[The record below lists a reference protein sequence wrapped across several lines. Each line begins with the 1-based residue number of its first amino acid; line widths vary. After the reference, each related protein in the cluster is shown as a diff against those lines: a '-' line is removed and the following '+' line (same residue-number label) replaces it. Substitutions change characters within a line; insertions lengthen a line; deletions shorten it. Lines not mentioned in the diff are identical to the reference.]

1 MSTEHYPMRAWMPSL
16 LIASIAW
23 GSSFV
28 FIKMALDEFA
38 PAHVGFIRL
47 VVGVSVLILIVGFQ
61 RAWPRLSWRTVGGI
75 AVVAIGMSGVP
86 MVLIPMA
93 EERITSILA
102 SLLNATTPLWTALFV
117 ALLIPHERT
126 SRAQLAGL
134 GVGAVGIAVLVG
146 AWDVNS
152 LPLAGTVL
160 MLVAT
165 AFYGIGGTL
174 SRLLL
179 TKVDATPAAL
189 SMTQVGL
196 SAVMLAP
203 FALLAGQPGD
213 NAFSLSHRALWG
225 VLALGVFGTSFAYV
239 LFWRVVKMAGATT
252 ASSVTYLSPIA
263 ATLLGILVLGETLH
277 WYEPV
282 GALIVFAGVFLAG
295 RAHNSKARRVAVQPT
310 PVPALEPA
318 ASNEADA
325 GVGAGVEGTYEPK

>member
-1 MSTEHYPMRAWMPSL
+1 MSSQHYPMRAWMPSL
-16 LIASIAW
+16 IIAAVAW

-28 FIKMALDEFA
+28 FIKMALDEFK

-47 VVGVSVLILIVGFQ
+47 TVGAIVLVGIVAFQ
-61 RAWPRLSWRTVGGI
+61 RAWARLSWRTVGAI
-75 AVVAIGMSGVP
+75 AVTAIGMSGVP

-126 SRAQLAGL
+126 SRTQLAGL
-134 GVGAVGIAVLVG
+134 GIGAVGIAVLVG

-165 AFYGIGGTL
+165 AFYGIGGTM
-174 SRLLL
+174 SRMLLQR
-179 TKVDATPAAL
+179 VDASPSAL

-196 SAVMLAP
+196 SAIMLAP
-203 FALLAGQPGD
+203 VALLSGEPGP

-225 VLALGVFGTSFAYV
+225 VLALGVCGTSFAYV
-239 LFWRVVKMAGATT
+239 LFWRVSKMAGATT
-252 ASSVTYLSPIA
+252 ASSVTYLAPIA
-263 ATLLGILVLGETLH
+263 ATVLGIVVLGERLH

-282 GALIVFAGVFLAG
+282 GALIVFAGVFIAG
-295 RAHNSKARRVAVQPT
+295 KAHTSKSKRDA
-310 PVPALEPA
+310 EA
-318 ASNEADA
+318 AAIAGSAPPEAA
-325 GVGAGVEGTYEPK
+325 AAQ

>member
-1 MSTEHYPMRAWMPSL
+1 MTAEHYPMRAWMPSL

-28 FIKMALDEFA
+28 FIKMALDEFK
-38 PAHVGFIRL
+38 PAHVGFVRL
-47 VVGVSVLILIVGFQ
+47 LVGAAVLVCIVAFQ
-61 RAWPRLSWRTVGGI
+61 RAWARLSWRTVGAI
-75 AVVAIGMSGVP
+75 AVTAIGMSGAP

-117 ALLIPHERT
+117 ALLIPNERT

-146 AWDVNS
+146 AWDVHS

-165 AFYGIGGTL
+165 AFYGIGGTM

-179 TKVDATPAAL
+179 RRVDASPSAL

-196 SAVMLAP
+196 SAIMLAP
-203 FALLAGQPGD
+203 VAIIAGEPGD

-263 ATLLGILVLGETLH
+263 ATILGIVILGETLH

-282 GALIVFAGVFLAG
+282 GAIIVFAGVFLAG
-295 RAHNSKARRVAVQPT
+295 RAHTSRGRRAVAQPT
-310 PVPALEPA
+310 PVPALEP
-318 ASNEADA
+318 
-325 GVGAGVEGTYEPK
+325 EPER

>member
-1 MSTEHYPMRAWMPSL
+1 MSAQHYPMRAWMPSL
-16 LIASIAW
+16 IVASVAW

-28 FIKMALDEFA
+28 FIKMALDAFK
-38 PAHVGFIRL
+38 PAHIGFIRL
-47 VVGVSVLILIVGFQ
+47 AVGVVVLVLIVAFQ
-61 RAWPRLSWRTVGGI
+61 RAWPRLSWKTVVAIG
-75 AVVAIGMSGVP
+75 VVAIGMSGVP

-134 GVGAVGIAVLVG
+134 GVGAIGIAVLVG
-146 AWDVNS
+146 AWDVKS

-160 MLVAT
+160 MLIAT

-179 TKVDATPAAL
+179 NKVDAAPSAL

-203 FALLAGQPGD
+203 FAFIAGEPGD
-213 NAFSLSHRALWG
+213 HAFSLSHRALWG

-263 ATLLGILVLGETLH
+263 ATVLGIVILGETLH

-295 RAHNSKARRVAVQPT
+295 RAHTSRSRRVAVQAT
-310 PVPALEPA
+310 PVPVLVTE
-318 ASNEADA
+318 A
-325 GVGAGVEGTYEPK
+325 GVDADVSADEAYEPK